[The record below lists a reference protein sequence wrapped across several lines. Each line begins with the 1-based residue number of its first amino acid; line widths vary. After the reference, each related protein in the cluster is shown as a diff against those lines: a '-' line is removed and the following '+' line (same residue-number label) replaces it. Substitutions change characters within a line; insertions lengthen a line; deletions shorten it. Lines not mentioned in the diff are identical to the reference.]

1 MTVEMTVAEAEI
13 LIAVLTGAEASF
25 AMTNPPLVE
34 ALVVLRPFRSAL
46 LRAYLQAKIAC
57 FQDAHHDPT
66 LP

>member
-1 MTVEMTVAEAEI
+1 MTAEMTLAEAEI

-25 AMTNPPLVE
+25 TVTNPPLVE

-46 LRAYLQAKIAC
+46 LRAYLQAKIAG
-57 FQDAHHDPT
+57 FQDKHHDPT